1 MSTVSPPA
9 PPAQPEQGLT
19 PEQRRWVIIGIVGFV
34 VAVIALFAAV
44 YWMVNNEEKTRVLR
58 DIFIIFMALESLVI
72 GVALIILMIQ
82 LARLTNVL
90 QHEIKPILE
99 NTNETVNTVRGTAIF
114 VSENIVDPVMK
125 LNGYIAALSKFFE
138 LFNVITKK

>member
-19 PEQRRWVIIGIVGFV
+19 PEQRRWAITGFV
-34 VAVIALFAAV
+34 GLVLFIVLMGAAV
-44 YWMVNNEEKTRVLR
+44 YFMVRNPESTTVIR

>member
-114 VSENIVDPVMK
+114 VSENIVDPVIK